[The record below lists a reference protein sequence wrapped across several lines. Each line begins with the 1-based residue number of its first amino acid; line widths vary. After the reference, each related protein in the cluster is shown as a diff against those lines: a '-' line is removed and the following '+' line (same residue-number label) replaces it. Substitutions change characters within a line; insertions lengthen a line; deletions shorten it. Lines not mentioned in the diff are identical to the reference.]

1 MIYPALQLFLPMV
14 MPLFR
19 FRVVGKEGLPTNGGV
34 ILAANHVSVVDPLF
48 IGVAMV
54 ERQLHFL
61 AKEELFRSAL
71 FGALIRDL
79 QAFPVRR
86 GQVDHAAIKRCLR
99 LLEAGETLLIFPEGT
114 RGDGQALRGGSD
126 GIGLLAARSGCPV
139 VPVYVHGTERVL
151 PKGRRIPRIH
161 PVTVYFGQ
169 PLWPHR
175 GTVRGEGRG
184 GYRRLSEEVMKG
196 IAELK
201 AAADAAGGRSG
212 ESPQT
217 DHN

>member
-1 MIYPALQLFLPMV
+1 MV

-34 ILAANHVSVVDPLF
+34 ILAANHVSYVDPLF
-48 IGVAMV
+48 IGVALV

-79 QAFPVRR
+79 RAFPVRR
-86 GQVDHAAIKRCLR
+86 GRVDPSAIKRCLR
-99 LLEAGETLLIFPEGT
+99 LLEEGEVLLMFPEGT
-114 RGDGQALRGGSD
+114 RGDGQSLREGEE

-139 VPVYVHGTERVL
+139 VPVYVRGTDKVL
-151 PKGRRIPRIH
+151 PKGKRIPRVH

-169 PLWPHR
+169 PMRLHR
-175 GTVRGEGRG
+175 EAVRGEGRG
-184 GYRRLSEEVMKG
+184 DYRRLSEQVMRG
-196 IAELK
+196 IAEIK
-201 AAADAAGGRSG
+201 AAADTAGRSG
-212 ESPQT
+212 DCART
-217 DHN
+217 HLG

>member
-1 MIYPALQLFLPMV
+1 MV

-19 FRVVGKEGLPTNGGV
+19 FRVVGKEELPTSGGM
-34 ILAANHVSVVDPLF
+34 ILAANHVSFVDPLF

-79 QAFPVRR
+79 RAFPVRR
-86 GQVDHAAIKRCLR
+86 GQIDHSAIKRCLR
-99 LLEAGETLLIFPEGT
+99 LLEAGEALLMFPEGT
-114 RGDGQALRGGSD
+114 RGDGKVLQEGEE
-126 GIGLLAARSGCPV
+126 GIGLLVARSGCPV
-139 VPVYVHGTERVL
+139 VPVYVRGTDKVL
-151 PKGRRIPRIH
+151 PRGKRIPRVH

-175 GTVRGEGRG
+175 ETVRGEGRW
-184 GYRRLSEEVMKG
+184 GYRRLSGQVMKG

-201 AAADAAGGRSG
+201 AAADAAGRSG
-212 ESPQT
+212 DSPRR
-217 DHN
+217 DLG

>member
-1 MIYPALQLFLPMV
+1 MI

-19 FRVVGKEGLPTNGGV
+19 FRVVGKEGLPTSGGV
-34 ILAANHVSVVDPLF
+34 ILAANHVSFADPLF

-79 QAFPVRR
+79 RAFPVRR
-86 GQVDHAAIKRCLR
+86 GQVNYSAIKRCLR
-99 LLEAGETLLIFPEGT
+99 LLEAGEVLLMFPEGT
-114 RGDGQALRGGSD
+114 RGDGRILKEGEE

-139 VPVYVHGTERVL
+139 VPVYVRGTDKVL
-151 PKGRRIPRIH
+151 PKGKRIPRVH

-175 GTVRGEGRG
+175 EAVREEGRW
-184 GYRRLSEEVMKG
+184 GYRQLSEQVMRG

-201 AAADAAGGRSG
+201 AVADAAGGPATPLGQDDSRRC
-212 ESPQT
+212 T
-217 DHN
+217 TA